1 MSFIINVG
9 KLIYYKLKL
18 PLLKVIDNVDDSL
31 HYLETTHYIKEDI
44 DNGGDIDLY
53 NDYADM
59 CEYETSY
66 NEYNNKKKVN
76 EVL

>member
-9 KLIYYKLKL
+9 KLIYYNLKL
-18 PLLKVIDNVDDSL
+18 PLLNVRDNVKDTL
-31 HYLETTHYIKEDI
+31 HYLETTHYSPKDMDEETTVEM
-44 DNGGDIDLY
+44 Y
-53 NDYADM
+53 NDYADI
-59 CEYETSY
+59 CEYQTTY